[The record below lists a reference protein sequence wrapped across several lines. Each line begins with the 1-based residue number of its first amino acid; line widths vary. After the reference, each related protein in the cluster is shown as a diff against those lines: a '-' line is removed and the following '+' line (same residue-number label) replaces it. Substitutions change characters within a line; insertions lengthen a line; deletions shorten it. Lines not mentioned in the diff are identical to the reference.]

1 MSHVRSSFDRFFVH
15 YLGNSKYW
23 PFPTYKP
30 IGNRTSMVSR
40 KNVTV
45 IKFAQRCTRRRV
57 SIDFSCTIS

>member
-45 IKFAQRCTRRRV
+45 IKFAQRCTRR
-57 SIDFSCTIS
+57 